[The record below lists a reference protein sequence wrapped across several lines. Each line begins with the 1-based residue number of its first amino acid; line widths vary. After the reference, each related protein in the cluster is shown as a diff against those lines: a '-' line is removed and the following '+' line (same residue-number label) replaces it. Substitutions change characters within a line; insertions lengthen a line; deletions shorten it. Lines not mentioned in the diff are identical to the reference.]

1 MSELLRTPLYQ
12 LYEDAG
18 AKTVDYGGWE
28 LPVQFSGII
37 AEHNAV
43 RERAGL
49 FDVSHMGEVE
59 ITGTGALTY
68 LQKLLVNDIA
78 KLVDNKIL
86 YSPMC
91 YPDGGTVD
99 DLLVYKYADNHYL
112 LVLNAANTKKDL
124 AWLKEHLEGDVSL
137 KNVSSETALLALQGP
152 FAQIILQKLTDYP
165 LAEIGKYAFRRDVKL
180 ADFNVLVSRTGYTGE
195 DGFEIYLD
203 NDSAPLLWQK
213 LLDIGAEYGL
223 NPCGLGARDTLRFE
237 ARLPL
242 YGQELTS
249 DITPVEAGLG
259 FFVSAKKGEF
269 IGSKVLLEQKLNG
282 APRKIVGV
290 EMLERGI
297 PRNSYLVYDAEGQ
310 ELGYVTSGTS
320 SPTLKK
326 NIGLVLIR
334 SEAAKIGSEIYVEI
348 RGKKL
353 AAEIVRTPFYQRDK

>member
-1 MSELLRTPLYQ
+1 MSELARTPLHQ
-12 LYEDAG
+12 LYKEAG

-37 AEHNAV
+37 AEHQAV

-59 ITGTGALTY
+59 VTGSDSLAY
-68 LQKLLVNDIA
+68 LQKLLVNDLA
-78 KLVDNKIL
+78 KLVDDRIL

-91 YPDGGTVD
+91 YPDGGTID

-112 LVLNAANTKKDL
+112 LVLNAANTEKDI
-124 AWLKEHLEGDVSL
+124 AWLNEHLEGDVSL
-137 KNVSSETALLALQGP
+137 DDVSSQTALLALQGP
-152 FAQIILQKLTDYP
+152 LAETILQKLTDYS
-165 LAEIGKYAFRRDVKL
+165 LNEIGKYAFRRDIML
-180 ADFNVLVSRTGYTGE
+180 AGSKAMVSRTGYTGE

-203 NDSAPLLWQK
+203 NESAPLLWQK
-213 LLDIGAEYGL
+213 LLATGAEDGL
-223 NPCGLGARDTLRFE
+223 IPCGLGARDTLRFE

-259 FFVSAKKGEF
+259 FFVSANKGEF
-269 IGSKVLLEQKLNG
+269 IGSEVLLEQKLKG
-282 APRKIVGV
+282 APRRIVGI

-297 PRNSYLVYDAEGQ
+297 PRTGYLIYDKVGQ
-310 ELGYVTSGTS
+310 VLGQVTSGTS

-334 SEAAKIGSEIYVEI
+334 SEAASIGSKVYVEI

-353 AAEIVRTPFYQRDK
+353 AAEIVSTPFYQRGK